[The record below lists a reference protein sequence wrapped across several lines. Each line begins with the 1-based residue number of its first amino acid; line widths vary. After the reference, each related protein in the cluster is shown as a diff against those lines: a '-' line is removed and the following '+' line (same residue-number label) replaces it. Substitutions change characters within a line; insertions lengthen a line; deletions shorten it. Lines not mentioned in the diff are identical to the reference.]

1 MIKKYFDLKNINLS
15 NFNLFLFYGNNDGLQ
30 NEVIIDNF
38 TNNFKGSVNRYDENE
53 FINNYGVVSS
63 ELLTS
68 SLFEK
73 EKIII
78 ISRTSDKLLKL
89 VEEILDKGI
98 KDIKIIFKSSLLEKR
113 SKIRNFFEKRK
124 DLIIVPFYEDN
135 INTLSTIV
143 IKFLNQNNIN
153 MSRESIN
160 LLVNRANGSRKILK
174 IELDKILN
182 YSFTNKKIDLSIVK
196 KLTNLNENYGVN
208 ELADNYLE
216 KNKKNIAKILNEN
229 NYSDEDCILILRTVL
244 SKSKRL
250 ISIIEKY
257 NETRNLE
264 DAISNTKPP
273 IFWKDKES
281 VKKQAN
287 SWKINDLK
295 EKIYQINEV
304 ETLVKNNS
312 KNSLN
317 LISDFIVNI

>member
-1 MIKKYFDLKNINLS
+1 MIIKYFDLKKINL
-15 NFNLFLFYGNNDGLQ
+15 NNYNYYLFYGNNDGLQ
-30 NEVIIDNF
+30 NEVINDNF

-53 FINNYGVVSS
+53 FINNYEVVSS

-89 VEEILDKGI
+89 VEEILDKDI
-98 KDIKIIFKSSLLEKR
+98 KDIKIILKSSVLEKR

-135 INTLSTIV
+135 LNSLSTIV

-160 LLVNRANGSRKILK
+160 LLANRANGSRKILK

-216 KNKKNIAKILNEN
+216 RNKKNIAKILNEN

-257 NETRNLE
+257 NETRNLD

-304 ETLVKNNS
+304 ETLVKKNS

>member
-1 MIKKYFDLKNINLS
+1 MIKKYFDLKKINLS
-15 NFNLFLFYGNNDGLQ
+15 NFNLFLFYGKNDGLQ
-30 NEVIIDNF
+30 NEVINDTF
-38 TNNFKGSVNRYDENE
+38 TSNFKGSVNKYDETE
-53 FINNYGVVSS
+53 FINNYETLAS

-78 ISRTSDKLLKL
+78 ISRTSDKILKF
-89 VEEILDKGI
+89 VDEILDKGI
-98 KDIKIIFKSSLLEKR
+98 KEIKIIFKSSELEKR

-135 INTLSTIV
+135 SSTLSSIV
-143 IKFLNQNNIN
+143 IKFLNKNNIN

-160 LLVNRANGSRKILK
+160 LLVDRANGNRKILK
-174 IELDKILN
+174 TELDKILN
-182 YSFTNKKIDLSIVK
+182 YSFTKKKIDLRAVQ

-229 NYSDEDCILILRTVL
+229 IYSDEDCILILRTVL

-250 ISIIEKY
+250 INIIKKY
-257 NETRNLE
+257 NETKNLDE
-264 DAISNTKPP
+264 VIANNKPP
-273 IFWKDKES
+273 IFWKDKDS
-281 VKKQAN
+281 VKRQAN
-287 SWKINDLK
+287 SWKIKDLK

-304 ETLVKNNS
+304 ETLIKNNS

-317 LISDFIVNI
+317 LVSDFIVNI

>member
-1 MIKKYFDLKNINLS
+1 MIKKYFDLKKTNLDDY
-15 NFNLFLFYGNNDGLQ
+15 NLYLFYGNNDGLQ
-30 NEVIIDNF
+30 NEVINDNF
-38 TNNFKGSVNRYDENE
+38 TNNFKGSVNKYDENE
-53 FINNYGVVSS
+53 FINNYNVVSS

-89 VEEILDKGI
+89 VEEILDKDI
-98 KDIKIIFKSSLLEKR
+98 KDIKIILKSSVLEKR

-135 INTLSTIV
+135 INTLSAIV
-143 IKFLNQNNIN
+143 IKFINQNNIN

-182 YSFTNKKIDLSIVK
+182 YSFTNKKIDLSIIK

-216 KNKKNIAKILNEN
+216 RNKKNIAKILNEN

-250 ISIIEKY
+250 FGIIEKY
-257 NETRNLE
+257 NETRNLD

-281 VKKQAN
+281 IKKQAN

>member
-1 MIKKYFDLKNINLS
+1 MIKKYFDLKKTNLDDY
-15 NFNLFLFYGNNDGLQ
+15 NLYLFYGNNDGLQ
-30 NEVIIDNF
+30 NEVINDNF

-53 FINNYGVVSS
+53 FINNYEVVSS

-89 VEEILDKGI
+89 VEEILDKAI
-98 KDIKIIFKSSLLEKR
+98 KDIKIILKSSVLEKR

-135 INTLSTIV
+135 INTLSAIV
-143 IKFLNQNNIN
+143 IKFINQNNIN

-160 LLVNRANGSRKILK
+160 LLVNRANGSRKFLK

-182 YSFTNKKIDLSIVK
+182 YSFTKKKIDLSIVK
-196 KLTNLNENYGVN
+196 KLTNLNENYSVN

-216 KNKKNIAKILNEN
+216 RNKKNIAKILNEN

-250 ISIIEKY
+250 FSIIEKY
-257 NETRNLE
+257 NETRNLD

-281 VKKQAN
+281 IKKQAN

>member
-1 MIKKYFDLKNINLS
+1 MIKKYFDLKKTNLDDY
-15 NFNLFLFYGNNDGLQ
+15 NLYLFYGNNDGLQ
-30 NEVIIDNF
+30 NEVINDNF

-53 FINNYGVVSS
+53 FINNYEVVSS

-89 VEEILDKGI
+89 VEEILDKDI
-98 KDIKIIFKSSLLEKR
+98 KDIKIILKSSVLEKR

-135 INTLSTIV
+135 INTLSAIV
-143 IKFLNQNNIN
+143 IKFINQNNIN
-153 MSRESIN
+153 MARESIN

-174 IELDKILN
+174 IELGKILN

-196 KLTNLNENYGVN
+196 KLTNLNENYSVN

-216 KNKKNIAKILNEN
+216 RNKKNIAKILNEN

-250 ISIIEKY
+250 FSIIEKY
-257 NETRNLE
+257 NETRNLD

-273 IFWKDKES
+273 IFWKDVES
-281 VKKQAN
+281 IKKQVN

>member
-1 MIKKYFDLKNINLS
+1 MIIKYFDLKKINL
-15 NFNLFLFYGNNDGLQ
+15 NNYNYYLFYGNNDGLQ
-30 NEVIIDNF
+30 NEVINDNF
-38 TNNFKGSVNRYDENE
+38 TNNFKGSVNKYDENE
-53 FINNYGVVSS
+53 FINNYNVVSS

-78 ISRTSDKLLKL
+78 ISRTSDKVLKL

-98 KDIKIIFKSSLLEKR
+98 KDIKIILKSSVLEKR

-135 INTLSTIV
+135 INTLSAIV
-143 IKFLNQNNIN
+143 IKFINQNNIN
-153 MSRESIN
+153 MARESIN

-182 YSFTNKKIDLSIVK
+182 YSFTNKKIDLSIIK

-216 KNKKNIAKILNEN
+216 RNKKNIAKILNEN

-257 NETRNLE
+257 NETKNL
-264 DAISNTKPP
+264 DDVISNTKPP

-281 VKKQAN
+281 IKKQVN

-295 EKIYQINEV
+295 EKIYQVNEV
-304 ETLVKNNS
+304 ERLVKNNS

>member
-1 MIKKYFDLKNINLS
+1 MIKKYFDLKKTNLDDY
-15 NFNLFLFYGNNDGLQ
+15 NLYLFYGNNDGLQ
-30 NEVIIDNF
+30 NEVINDNF

-53 FINNYGVVSS
+53 FINNYEVVSS

-89 VEEILDKGI
+89 VEEILDKAI
-98 KDIKIIFKSSLLEKR
+98 KDIKIILKSSVLEKR

-135 INTLSTIV
+135 INTLSAIV
-143 IKFLNQNNIN
+143 IKFINQNNIN

-182 YSFTNKKIDLSIVK
+182 YSFTKKKIDLSIVK
-196 KLTNLNENYGVN
+196 KLTNLNENYSVN

-216 KNKKNIAKILNEN
+216 RNKKNIAKILNEN

-250 ISIIEKY
+250 FSIIEKY
-257 NETRNLE
+257 NETRNLD

-281 VKKQAN
+281 IKKQAN

>member
-1 MIKKYFDLKNINLS
+1 MIKKYFDLKKINLS
-15 NFNLFLFYGNNDGLQ
+15 NFNLFLFYGKNDGLQ
-30 NEVIIDNF
+30 NEVINDTF
-38 TNNFKGSVNRYDENE
+38 TSNFKGSVNKYDETE
-53 FINNYGVVSS
+53 FINNYETLAS

-78 ISRTSDKLLKL
+78 ISRTSDKILKF
-89 VEEILDKGI
+89 VDEILDKGI
-98 KDIKIIFKSSLLEKR
+98 KEIKIILKSSELEKR
-113 SKIRNFFEKRK
+113 SKIRIFFEKRK

-135 INTLSTIV
+135 SSTLSSIV
-143 IKFLNQNNIN
+143 IKFLNENNIN

-160 LLVNRANGSRKILK
+160 LLVDRANGNRKILK
-174 IELDKILN
+174 TELDKILN
-182 YSFTNKKIDLSIVK
+182 YSFTKKKIDLRAVQ

-229 NYSDEDCILILRTVL
+229 IYSDEDCILILRTVL

-250 ISIIEKY
+250 INIIKKY
-257 NETRNLE
+257 NETKNLDE
-264 DAISNTKPP
+264 VIANNKPP
-273 IFWKDKES
+273 IFWKDKDS
-281 VKKQAN
+281 VKRQAN
-287 SWKINDLK
+287 SWKIKDLK

-304 ETLVKNNS
+304 ETLIKNNS

-317 LISDFIVNI
+317 LVSDFIANI

>member
-1 MIKKYFDLKNINLS
+1 MIKKYFDLKKTNLDDY
-15 NFNLFLFYGNNDGLQ
+15 NLYLFYGNNDGLQ
-30 NEVIIDNF
+30 NEVINDNF

-53 FINNYGVVSS
+53 FINNYEVVSS

-89 VEEILDKGI
+89 VEEILDKAI
-98 KDIKIIFKSSLLEKR
+98 KDIKIILKSSVLEKR

-135 INTLSTIV
+135 IDTLFTIV
-143 IKFLNQNNIN
+143 IKFINQNNIN

-160 LLVNRANGSRKILK
+160 LLVNRANGSRRILK

-182 YSFTNKKIDLSIVK
+182 YSFTNKKIDLSIIK

-216 KNKKNIAKILNEN
+216 RNKKNIAKILNEN

-257 NETRNLE
+257 NETKNL
-264 DAISNTKPP
+264 DDVISNTKPP

-281 VKKQAN
+281 IKKQAN

-295 EKIYQINEV
+295 EKIYQVNEV
-304 ETLVKNNS
+304 ERLVKNNS

>member
-1 MIKKYFDLKNINLS
+1 MIIKYFDLKKTNLD
-15 NFNLFLFYGNNDGLQ
+15 NYNLYLFYGNNDGLQ

-53 FINNYGVVSS
+53 FINNYEVVSS

-135 INTLSTIV
+135 INILSTIV

-160 LLVNRANGSRKILK
+160 LLANRANGSRKILK

-264 DAISNTKPP
+264 DAISKTKPP

>member
-1 MIKKYFDLKNINLS
+1 MIKKYFELKKINLS
-15 NFNLFLFYGNNDGLQ
+15 NFNLFLFYGKNDGLQ
-30 NEVIIDNF
+30 NEVINDTF
-38 TNNFKGSVNRYDENE
+38 TSDFKGSVNKYDETE
-53 FINNYGVVSS
+53 FINNYETLAS

-78 ISRTSDKLLKL
+78 ISRTSDKILKF
-89 VEEILDKGI
+89 VDEILDKGI
-98 KDIKIIFKSSLLEKR
+98 KEIKIIFKSSELEKR

-135 INTLSTIV
+135 SSTLSSIV
-143 IKFLNQNNIN
+143 TKFLNENNIN

-160 LLVNRANGSRKILK
+160 LLVDRANGNRKILK
-174 IELDKILN
+174 TELDKILN
-182 YSFTNKKIDLSIVK
+182 YSFTKKKIDLRAVQ

-229 NYSDEDCILILRTVL
+229 IYSDEDCILILRTVL

-250 ISIIEKY
+250 INIIKKY
-257 NETRNLE
+257 NETKNLDE
-264 DAISNTKPP
+264 VIANNKPP
-273 IFWKDKES
+273 IFWKDKDS
-281 VKKQAN
+281 VKRQAN

-304 ETLVKNNS
+304 ETLIKNNS

-317 LISDFIVNI
+317 LVSDFIVNI

>member
-1 MIKKYFDLKNINLS
+1 MIKKYFDLKKINLS
-15 NFNLFLFYGNNDGLQ
+15 NFNLFLFYGKNDGLQ
-30 NEVIIDNF
+30 NEVINDTF
-38 TNNFKGSVNRYDENE
+38 TSNFKGSVNKYDETE
-53 FINNYGVVSS
+53 FINNYETLAS

-78 ISRTSDKLLKL
+78 ISRTSDKILKF
-89 VEEILDKGI
+89 VDEILDKGI
-98 KDIKIIFKSSLLEKR
+98 KEIKIILKSSELEKR
-113 SKIRNFFEKRK
+113 SKIRNFFEKRN

-135 INTLSTIV
+135 SSTLSSIV
-143 IKFLNQNNIN
+143 IKFLNENNIN

-160 LLVNRANGSRKILK
+160 LLVKRANGNRKILK
-174 IELDKILN
+174 TELDKILN
-182 YSFTNKKIDLSIVK
+182 YSFTKKKIDLRAVQ

-229 NYSDEDCILILRTVL
+229 IYSDEDCILILRTVL

-250 ISIIEKY
+250 INIIKKY
-257 NETRNLE
+257 NETKNLDE
-264 DAISNTKPP
+264 VIANNKPP
-273 IFWKDKES
+273 IFWKDKDS

-287 SWKINDLK
+287 LWKINDLK

-304 ETLVKNNS
+304 ETLIKNNS

-317 LISDFIVNI
+317 LVSDFIINI

>member
-1 MIKKYFDLKNINLS
+1 MIKKYFDLKKINLS
-15 NFNLFLFYGNNDGLQ
+15 NFNLFLFYGKNDGLQ
-30 NEVIIDNF
+30 NEVINDTF
-38 TNNFKGSVNRYDENE
+38 TSNFKGSVNKYDETE
-53 FINNYGVVSS
+53 FINNYETLAS

-78 ISRTSDKLLKL
+78 ISRTSDKILKF
-89 VEEILDKGI
+89 VDEILDKGI
-98 KDIKIIFKSSLLEKR
+98 KEIKIIFKSSELEKR

-135 INTLSTIV
+135 SSTLSSIV
-143 IKFLNQNNIN
+143 IKFLNENNIN

-160 LLVNRANGSRKILK
+160 LLVDRAYGNRKILK
-174 IELDKILN
+174 TELDKILN
-182 YSFTNKKIDLSIVK
+182 YSFTKKKIDLRAVQ

-229 NYSDEDCILILRTVL
+229 IYSDEDCILILRTVL

-250 ISIIEKY
+250 INIIKKY
-257 NETRNLE
+257 NETKNLDE
-264 DAISNTKPP
+264 VIANNKPP
-273 IFWKDKES
+273 IFWKDKDS
-281 VKKQAN
+281 VKRQAN
-287 SWKINDLK
+287 SWKIKDLK

-304 ETLVKNNS
+304 ETLIKNNS

-317 LISDFIVNI
+317 LVSDFIINI

>member
-1 MIKKYFDLKNINLS
+1 MIIKYFDLKKTNLD
-15 NFNLFLFYGNNDGLQ
+15 NYNLYLFYGNNDGLQ
-30 NEVIIDNF
+30 NEVIKDNF

-53 FINNYGVVSS
+53 FINNYEVVLS

-98 KDIKIIFKSSLLEKR
+98 KDIKIILKSSVLEKR

-124 DLIIVPFYEDN
+124 DLITVPFYEDN
-135 INTLSTIV
+135 LNTLSTIV

-160 LLVNRANGSRKILK
+160 LLANRANGSRKILK

-182 YSFTNKKIDLSIVK
+182 YSFTNKKIELSVVK
-196 KLTNLNENYGVN
+196 RLTNLNENYGVN

-216 KNKKNIAKILNEN
+216 KNKKNIAKIINEN

-257 NETRNLE
+257 NETRNID

>member
-1 MIKKYFDLKNINLS
+1 M
-15 NFNLFLFYGNNDGLQ
+15 
-30 NEVIIDNF
+30 
-38 TNNFKGSVNRYDENE
+38 
-53 FINNYGVVSS
+53 SS

-78 ISRTSDKLLKL
+78 ISRTSDKILKL

-98 KDIKIIFKSSLLEKR
+98 KDIKIILKSSVLEKR

-135 INTLSTIV
+135 INTLSAIV
-143 IKFLNQNNIN
+143 IKFINQNNIN
-153 MSRESIN
+153 MARESIN

-196 KLTNLNENYGVN
+196 KLTNLNENYSVN
-208 ELADNYLE
+208 ELADNYFE
-216 KNKKNIAKILNEN
+216 RNKKNIFKILNEN
-229 NYSDEDCILILRTVL
+229 NYSNEDCILILRTVL
-244 SKSKRL
+244 IKSKRL
-250 ISIIEKY
+250 FSIIEKY
-257 NETRNLE
+257 NETRNLD

-281 VKKQAN
+281 IKKQAN

>member
-1 MIKKYFDLKNINLS
+1 MIKKYFDLKKTNLDDY
-15 NFNLFLFYGNNDGLQ
+15 NLYLFYGNNDGLQ
-30 NEVIIDNF
+30 NEVINDNF

-53 FINNYGVVSS
+53 FINNYEVVSS
-63 ELLTS
+63 ELLTG

-98 KDIKIIFKSSLLEKR
+98 KDIKIILKSSVLEKR

-135 INTLSTIV
+135 IDTLFTIV
-143 IKFLNQNNIN
+143 IKFINQNNIN

-160 LLVNRANGSRKILK
+160 LLVNRANGSRRILK

-182 YSFTNKKIDLSIVK
+182 YSFTNKKIDLSIIK

-208 ELADNYLE
+208 ELADNYLQR
-216 KNKKNIAKILNEN
+216 NKKNIAKILNEN

-257 NETRNLE
+257 NETKNL
-264 DAISNTKPP
+264 DDVISNTKPP

-281 VKKQAN
+281 IKKQAN

-295 EKIYQINEV
+295 EKIYQVNEV
-304 ETLVKNNS
+304 ERLVKNNS

>member
-1 MIKKYFDLKNINLS
+1 MIKKYFDLKKTNLDDY
-15 NFNLFLFYGNNDGLQ
+15 NLYLFYGNNDGLQ
-30 NEVIIDNF
+30 NEVINDNF

-53 FINNYGVVSS
+53 FINNYEVVSS

-89 VEEILDKGI
+89 VEEILDKAI
-98 KDIKIIFKSSLLEKR
+98 KDIKIILKSSVLEKR

-143 IKFLNQNNIN
+143 IKFINQNNIN

-182 YSFTNKKIDLSIVK
+182 YSFTKKKIDLSIVK
-196 KLTNLNENYGVN
+196 KLTNLNENYSVN

-216 KNKKNIAKILNEN
+216 RNKKNIAKILNEN

-250 ISIIEKY
+250 FSIIEKY
-257 NETRNLE
+257 NETRNLD

-273 IFWKDKES
+273 IFWKDVES
-281 VKKQAN
+281 IKKQVN

>member
-1 MIKKYFDLKNINLS
+1 MIKKYFDLKKINLS
-15 NFNLFLFYGNNDGLQ
+15 NFNLFLFYGKNDGLQ
-30 NEVIIDNF
+30 NEVINDTF
-38 TNNFKGSVNRYDENE
+38 TSNFKGSVNKYDETE
-53 FINNYGVVSS
+53 FINNYETLAS

-78 ISRTSDKLLKL
+78 ISRTSDKILKF
-89 VEEILDKGI
+89 VDEILDKGI
-98 KDIKIIFKSSLLEKR
+98 KEIKIIFKSSELEKR
-113 SKIRNFFEKRK
+113 SKIRIFFEKRK

-135 INTLSTIV
+135 SSTLSSIV
-143 IKFLNQNNIN
+143 IKFLNENNIN

-160 LLVNRANGSRKILK
+160 LLVDRANGNRKILK
-174 IELDKILN
+174 TELDKILN
-182 YSFTNKKIDLSIVK
+182 YSFTKKKIDLRAVQ

-229 NYSDEDCILILRTVL
+229 IYSDEDCILILRTVL

-250 ISIIEKY
+250 INIIKKY
-257 NETRNLE
+257 NETKNLDE
-264 DAISNTKPP
+264 VIANNKPP
-273 IFWKDKES
+273 IFWKDKDS
-281 VKKQAN
+281 VKRQAN
-287 SWKINDLK
+287 SWKIKDLK

-304 ETLVKNNS
+304 ETLIKNNS

-317 LISDFIVNI
+317 LVSDFIVNI

>member
-1 MIKKYFDLKNINLS
+1 MIIKYFDLKKINL
-15 NFNLFLFYGNNDGLQ
+15 NNYNYYLFYGNNDGLQ
-30 NEVIIDNF
+30 NEVINDNF

-53 FINNYGVVSS
+53 FINNYNVVSS

-98 KDIKIIFKSSLLEKR
+98 KDIKIILKSSVLEKR

-135 INTLSTIV
+135 INILSTIV

-160 LLVNRANGSRKILK
+160 LLANRANGSRKILK

-264 DAISNTKPP
+264 DAISKTKPP

>member
-1 MIKKYFDLKNINLS
+1 MIIKYFDLKKINL
-15 NFNLFLFYGNNDGLQ
+15 NNYNYYLFYGNNDGLQ
-30 NEVIIDNF
+30 NEVINDNF

-53 FINNYGVVSS
+53 FINNYNVVSS

-98 KDIKIIFKSSLLEKR
+98 KDIKIILKSSVLEKR

-135 INTLSTIV
+135 LNSLSTIV

-160 LLVNRANGSRKILK
+160 LLANRANGSRKILK

-182 YSFTNKKIDLSIVK
+182 YSFTNKKIDLNIVK

-257 NETRNLE
+257 NETRNLD
-264 DAISNTKPP
+264 DAISKTKPP

-281 VKKQAN
+281 VKKQVN

-295 EKIYQINEV
+295 EKIYQLNEV
-304 ETLVKNNS
+304 ETLVKKNS

>member
-1 MIKKYFDLKNINLS
+1 MIKKYFDLKKTNLDDY
-15 NFNLFLFYGNNDGLQ
+15 NLYLFYGNNDGLQ
-30 NEVIIDNF
+30 NEVINDNF

-53 FINNYGVVSS
+53 FINNYEVVSS

-89 VEEILDKGI
+89 VEEILDKAI
-98 KDIKIIFKSSLLEKR
+98 KDIKIILKSSVLEKR

-143 IKFLNQNNIN
+143 IKFINQNNIN

-182 YSFTNKKIDLSIVK
+182 YSFTKKKIDLSIVK
-196 KLTNLNENYGVN
+196 KLTNLNENYSVN

-216 KNKKNIAKILNEN
+216 RNKKNIAKILNEN

-250 ISIIEKY
+250 FGIIEKY
-257 NETRNLE
+257 NETRNLD

-281 VKKQAN
+281 IKKQAN

>member
-1 MIKKYFDLKNINLS
+1 MIKKYFDLKKINLS
-15 NFNLFLFYGNNDGLQ
+15 NFNLFLFSGKTDGVQ
-30 NEVIIDNF
+30 NEVINDIF
-38 TNNFKGSVNRYDENE
+38 TSNFKGNVNKYDETE
-53 FINNYGVVSS
+53 FINNYETLAS

-78 ISRTSDKLLKL
+78 ISRTSDKILKF
-89 VEEILDKGI
+89 VDEILDKGI
-98 KDIKIIFKSSLLEKR
+98 KEIKIILKSSELEKR

-124 DLIIVPFYEDN
+124 DLVIVPFYEDN
-135 INTLSTIV
+135 SSTLSSIV
-143 IKFLNQNNIN
+143 IKFLNENNIN

-160 LLVNRANGSRKILK
+160 LLVKRANGNRKILK
-174 IELDKILN
+174 TELDKILN
-182 YSFTNKKIDLSIVK
+182 YSFTKKKIDLKAVQ

-216 KNKKNIAKILNEN
+216 KNKRNIAKILNEN
-229 NYSDEDCILILRTVL
+229 IYSDEDCILILRTVL

-250 ISIIEKY
+250 INIIKKY
-257 NETRNLE
+257 NETKNLDE
-264 DAISNTKPP
+264 VISNTKPP
-273 IFWKDKES
+273 IFWKDKDS
-281 VKKQAN
+281 VKRQAN

-304 ETLVKNNS
+304 ETLIKNNS

-317 LISDFIVNI
+317 LVSDFIINI

>member
-1 MIKKYFDLKNINLS
+1 MIKKYFDLKKTNLDDY
-15 NFNLFLFYGNNDGLQ
+15 NLYLFYGNNDGLQ
-30 NEVIIDNF
+30 NEVINDNF

-53 FINNYGVVSS
+53 FINNYEVVSS

-89 VEEILDKGI
+89 VEEILDKAI
-98 KDIKIIFKSSLLEKR
+98 KDIKIILKSSVLEKR

-124 DLIIVPFYEDN
+124 DLITVPFYEDN
-135 INTLSTIV
+135 LNTLSTIV

-160 LLVNRANGSRKILK
+160 LLANRANGSRKILK

-196 KLTNLNENYGVN
+196 KLTNLNENYSVN

-216 KNKKNIAKILNEN
+216 RNKKNIAKILNEN

-250 ISIIEKY
+250 FSIIEKY
-257 NETRNLE
+257 NETRNLD

-281 VKKQAN
+281 IKKQAN

>member
-1 MIKKYFDLKNINLS
+1 MIIKYFDLKKTNLD
-15 NFNLFLFYGNNDGLQ
+15 NYNLYLFYGNNDGLQ

-53 FINNYGVVSS
+53 FINNYEVVSS

-135 INTLSTIV
+135 INILSTIV

-160 LLVNRANGSRKILK
+160 LLANRANGSRKILK

-196 KLTNLNENYGVN
+196 KLTNLNENYSVN

-264 DAISNTKPP
+264 DAISKTKPP

>member
-1 MIKKYFDLKNINLS
+1 MIKKYFDLKKTNLNIY
-15 NFNLFLFYGNNDGLQ
+15 NLFLFYGKNDGLQ
-30 NEVIIDNF
+30 NEVINDVF
-38 TNNFKGSVNRYDENE
+38 TNNFKGRINKYDENE
-53 FINNYGVVSS
+53 FINNYENVIS

-73 EKIII
+73 EKIIV
-78 ISRTSDKLLKL
+78 ISRASDKLLKL

-98 KDIKIIFKSSLLEKR
+98 KDVKIILKSGELEKR

-124 DLIIVPFYEDN
+124 DLVIVPFYEDN
-135 INTLSTIV
+135 TNTLSSIV
-143 IKFLNQNNIN
+143 IKFLNQHNIN
-153 MSRESIN
+153 MSRESVN

-182 YSFTNKKIDLSIVK
+182 YSFTNKKIDLNIVK

-244 SKSKRL
+244 NKSKRL
-250 ISIIEKY
+250 IRIIEKY
-257 NETRNLE
+257 NETRNLD

-281 VKKQAN
+281 IKKQAN

>member
-1 MIKKYFDLKNINLS
+1 MIIKYFDLKKTNLD
-15 NFNLFLFYGNNDGLQ
+15 NYNLYLFYGNNDGLQ
-30 NEVIIDNF
+30 NEVIKDNF

-53 FINNYGVVSS
+53 FINNYEVVLS

-89 VEEILDKGI
+89 LEEILDRDI
-98 KDIKIIFKSSLLEKR
+98 KDIKIILKSNVLEKR

-124 DLIIVPFYEDN
+124 DLITVPFYEDN
-135 INTLSTIV
+135 LNTLSTIV

-160 LLVNRANGSRKILK
+160 LLANRANGSRKILK

-196 KLTNLNENYGVN
+196 KLTNLNENYSVN

-216 KNKKNIAKILNEN
+216 RNKKNIAKILNEN

-244 SKSKRL
+244 NKSKRL
-250 ISIIEKY
+250 IRIIEKY
-257 NETRNLE
+257 NETRNLD

-295 EKIYQINEV
+295 EKIYQINEI

>member
-1 MIKKYFDLKNINLS
+1 MIKKYFDLKKINLS
-15 NFNLFLFYGNNDGLQ
+15 NFNLFLFYGKNDGLQ
-30 NEVIIDNF
+30 NEVINDTF
-38 TNNFKGSVNRYDENE
+38 TSNFKGNVNKYDETE
-53 FINNYGVVSS
+53 FINNYETLAS

-78 ISRTSDKLLKL
+78 ISRTSDKILKF
-89 VEEILDKGI
+89 VDEILDKGI
-98 KDIKIIFKSSLLEKR
+98 KEIKIIFKSSELEKR
-113 SKIRNFFEKRK
+113 SKIRIFFEKRK

-135 INTLSTIV
+135 SSTLSSIV
-143 IKFLNQNNIN
+143 IKFLNENNIN

-160 LLVNRANGSRKILK
+160 LLVDRANGNRKILK
-174 IELDKILN
+174 TELDKILN
-182 YSFTNKKIDLSIVK
+182 YSFTKKKIDLRAVQ

-229 NYSDEDCILILRTVL
+229 IYSDEDCILILRTVL

-250 ISIIEKY
+250 INIIKKY
-257 NETRNLE
+257 NETKNLDE
-264 DAISNTKPP
+264 VIANNKPP
-273 IFWKDKES
+273 IFWKDKDS
-281 VKKQAN
+281 VKRQAN
-287 SWKINDLK
+287 SWKIKDLK

-304 ETLVKNNS
+304 ETLIKNNS

-317 LISDFIVNI
+317 LVSDFIVNI

>member
-1 MIKKYFDLKNINLS
+1 MIIKYFDLKKTNLD
-15 NFNLFLFYGNNDGLQ
+15 NYNLYLFYGNNDGLQ
-30 NEVIIDNF
+30 NEVIKDNF

-53 FINNYGVVSS
+53 FINNYEVVSS

-78 ISRTSDKLLKL
+78 ISRTSDKILKL

-98 KDIKIIFKSSLLEKR
+98 KDIKIILKSSVLEKR

-135 INTLSTIV
+135 INTLSAIV
-143 IKFLNQNNIN
+143 IKFINQNNIN
-153 MSRESIN
+153 MARESIN

-196 KLTNLNENYGVN
+196 KLTNLNENYSVN

-216 KNKKNIAKILNEN
+216 RNKKNIAKILNEN

-250 ISIIEKY
+250 FGIIEKY
-257 NETRNLE
+257 NETRNLD

-281 VKKQAN
+281 IKKQAN

>member
-1 MIKKYFDLKNINLS
+1 MIIKYFDLKKTNLD
-15 NFNLFLFYGNNDGLQ
+15 NYNLYLFYGNNDGLQ
-30 NEVIIDNF
+30 NEVIKDNF

-53 FINNYGVVSS
+53 FINNYEVVSS

-78 ISRTSDKLLKL
+78 ISRTSDKILKL

-98 KDIKIIFKSSLLEKR
+98 KDIKIILKSSVLEKR

-135 INTLSTIV
+135 INTLSAIV
-143 IKFLNQNNIN
+143 IKFINQNNIN
-153 MSRESIN
+153 MARESIN

-196 KLTNLNENYGVN
+196 KLTNLNENYSVN

-216 KNKKNIAKILNEN
+216 RNKKNIAKILNEN

-250 ISIIEKY
+250 FSIIEKY
-257 NETRNLE
+257 NETRNLD

-273 IFWKDKES
+273 IFWKDVES
-281 VKKQAN
+281 IKKQVN

>member
-1 MIKKYFDLKNINLS
+1 MIKKYFDLKKTNLDDY
-15 NFNLFLFYGNNDGLQ
+15 NLYLFYGNNDGLQ
-30 NEVIIDNF
+30 NEVINDNF

-53 FINNYGVVSS
+53 FINNYEVVSS

-89 VEEILDKGI
+89 VEEILDKAI
-98 KDIKIIFKSSLLEKR
+98 KDIKIILKSSVLEKR

-135 INTLSTIV
+135 INTLSAIV
-143 IKFLNQNNIN
+143 IKFINQNNIN

-196 KLTNLNENYGVN
+196 KLTNLNENYSVN

-216 KNKKNIAKILNEN
+216 RNKKNIAKILNEN

-250 ISIIEKY
+250 FSIIEKY
-257 NETRNLE
+257 NETRNLD

-273 IFWKDKES
+273 IFWKDVES
-281 VKKQAN
+281 IKKQVN

>member
-1 MIKKYFDLKNINLS
+1 MIKKYFDLKKTNLDDY
-15 NFNLFLFYGNNDGLQ
+15 NLYLFYGNNDGLQ
-30 NEVIIDNF
+30 NEVINDNF

-53 FINNYGVVSS
+53 FINNYEVVSS

-89 VEEILDKGI
+89 VEEILDKDI
-98 KDIKIIFKSSLLEKR
+98 KDIKIILKSSVLEKR

-135 INTLSTIV
+135 INTLSAIV
-143 IKFLNQNNIN
+143 IKFINQNNIN

-160 LLVNRANGSRKILK
+160 LLVNRANGSRKFLK

-182 YSFTNKKIDLSIVK
+182 YSFTKKKIDLSIVK
-196 KLTNLNENYGVN
+196 KLTNLNENYSVN

-216 KNKKNIAKILNEN
+216 RNKKNIAKILNEN

-250 ISIIEKY
+250 FSIIEKY
-257 NETRNLE
+257 NETRNLD

-281 VKKQAN
+281 IKKQAN

>member
-1 MIKKYFDLKNINLS
+1 MIKKYFDLKKTNLS
-15 NFNLFLFYGNNDGLQ
+15 NFNLFLFYGKNDGLQ
-30 NEVIIDNF
+30 NEVINDTF
-38 TNNFKGSVNRYDENE
+38 TSNFKGSVNKYDETE
-53 FINNYGVVSS
+53 FINNYETLAS

-78 ISRTSDKLLKL
+78 ISRTSDKILKF
-89 VEEILDKGI
+89 VDEILDKGI
-98 KDIKIIFKSSLLEKR
+98 KEIKIIFKSSELEKR

-135 INTLSTIV
+135 SSTLSSIV
-143 IKFLNQNNIN
+143 IKFLNENNIS
-153 MSRESIN
+153 MSRASIN
-160 LLVNRANGSRKILK
+160 LLVNRANGNRKILK
-174 IELDKILN
+174 TELNKILN
-182 YSFTNKKIDLSIVK
+182 YSFTKKKIDLKAVQ

-229 NYSDEDCILILRTVL
+229 IYSDEDCILILRTVL

-250 ISIIEKY
+250 INIIKKY
-257 NETRNLE
+257 NETKNLDE
-264 DAISNTKPP
+264 VIANNKPP
-273 IFWKDKES
+273 IFWKDKDS
-281 VKKQAN
+281 VKRQAN

-304 ETLVKNNS
+304 ETLIKKNS

-317 LISDFIVNI
+317 LVSDFIVNI

>member
-1 MIKKYFDLKNINLS
+1 MIIKYFDLKKINL
-15 NFNLFLFYGNNDGLQ
+15 NNYNYYLFYGNNDGLQ
-30 NEVIIDNF
+30 NEVINDNF
-38 TNNFKGSVNRYDENE
+38 TNNFKGSVNKYDENE
-53 FINNYGVVSS
+53 FINNYNVVSS

-78 ISRTSDKLLKL
+78 ISRTSDKVLKL

-98 KDIKIIFKSSLLEKR
+98 KDIKIILKSSVLEKR

-135 INTLSTIV
+135 LNSLSTIV

-160 LLVNRANGSRKILK
+160 LLANRANGSRKILK

-182 YSFTNKKIDLSIVK
+182 YSFTNKKIDLNIVK

-257 NETRNLE
+257 NETRNLD

-281 VKKQAN
+281 VKKQVN

-295 EKIYQINEV
+295 EKIYQLNEV
-304 ETLVKNNS
+304 ETLVKKNS

>member
-1 MIKKYFDLKNINLS
+1 MIKKYFDLKKTNLDDY
-15 NFNLFLFYGNNDGLQ
+15 NLYLFYGNNDGLQ
-30 NEVIIDNF
+30 NEVINDNF
-38 TNNFKGSVNRYDENE
+38 TNNFKGSVNKYDENE
-53 FINNYGVVSS
+53 FINNYEVMSS

-78 ISRTSDKLLKL
+78 ISRTSDKVLKL

-98 KDIKIIFKSSLLEKR
+98 KDIKIILKSSVLEKR

-135 INTLSTIV
+135 LNSLSTIV

-160 LLVNRANGSRKILK
+160 LLANRANGSRKILK

-182 YSFTNKKIDLSIVK
+182 YSFTKKKIDLSIIK

-216 KNKKNIAKILNEN
+216 RNKKNIAKILNEN

-257 NETRNLE
+257 NETKNL
-264 DAISNTKPP
+264 DDVISNTKPP

-281 VKKQAN
+281 IKKQAN

-295 EKIYQINEV
+295 EKIYQVNEV
-304 ETLVKNNS
+304 ERLVKNNS

>member
-30 NEVIIDNF
+30 NEVINDNF

-53 FINNYGVVSS
+53 FITNYEIVSS

-98 KDIKIIFKSSLLEKR
+98 KDIKIIFKSSILEKR

-135 INTLSTIV
+135 INTLSTLV

-160 LLVNRANGSRKILK
+160 LLTNRANGSRKILK

-264 DAISNTKPP
+264 DAISKTKPP

-281 VKKQAN
+281 IKKQVN
-287 SWKINDLK
+287 YWKINDLK

>member
-30 NEVIIDNF
+30 NEVINDNF

-53 FINNYGVVSS
+53 FITNYEIVSS
-63 ELLTS
+63 ELLTC

-98 KDIKIIFKSSLLEKR
+98 KDIKIIFKSSILEKR

-135 INTLSTIV
+135 INTLSTLV

-160 LLVNRANGSRKILK
+160 LLTNRANGSRKILK

-281 VKKQAN
+281 IKKQVN
-287 SWKINDLK
+287 YWKINDLK
-295 EKIYQINEV
+295 EKIYQINEI

-317 LISDFIVNI
+317 LISDFIFNI